1 MLYQLSV
8 LDGPLMVSRL
18 PIASQPP
25 YIKAALLAGKH
36 VFSEKP
42 VAENTNAA
50 LDLIKWYRSEIKGP
64 TWTVA
69 ENWRF
74 LKSYD
79 FAAEQIKT
87 LGKITGFQGRQ
98 HDIVP
103 LNWKFNRE
111 FVENSFVLSMI

>member
-1 MLYQLSV
+1 MLYQFNV

-50 LDLIKWYRSEIKGP
+50 LDLIKWYRSEIKGQ

-103 LNWKFNRE
+103 LDWKFNRE
-111 FVENSFVLSMI
+111 VLENSFVLSMT